1 MGIIDGKKCMV
12 KDPDQEEMVNA
23 FYDYFEKHQN
33 KQGTLRYMQQNY
45 DPTFSYGVLR
55 TMLSSEFYKGTYRGI
70 PYCPAYVSEERWAR
84 LQQISKKNIKH
95 APSGRIYYFSGLIRC
110 PSCGQILCGT
120 GCRSIINRKTGEKRD
135 YCYYRCNRAMIDRI
149 CSNTHKLSQNLV
161 ESYLLD
167 NLEHEFE
174 AYKIRVEDIKQRKKK
189 APPVRTE
196 DQIEKEMER
205 LNILFQKGRV
215 SWEYYS
221 QEYDSLEKEKS
232 DLKNV
237 IVEPEPDYSF
247 IESLLK
253 KDFRGIYASLA
264 PENKRS
270 FWKNTIREIHLK
282 NDHTVDYVD
291 FF

>member
-1 MGIIDGKKCMV
+1 
-12 KDPDQEEMVNA
+12 
-23 FYDYFEKHQN
+23 
-33 KQGTLRYMQQNY
+33 
-45 DPTFSYGVLR
+45 
-55 TMLSSEFYKGTYRGI
+55 
-70 PYCPAYVSEERWAR
+70 
-84 LQQISKKNIKH
+84 
-95 APSGRIYYFSGLIRC
+95 
-110 PSCGQILCGT
+110 
-120 GCRSIINRKTGEKRD
+120 
-135 YCYYRCNRAMIDRI
+135 MIDRI
-149 CSNTHKLSQNLV
+149 CSNTHKLSQNLI

-196 DQIEKEMER
+196 GQIEKEMER

-282 NDHTVDYVD
+282 NDHTIDYVD